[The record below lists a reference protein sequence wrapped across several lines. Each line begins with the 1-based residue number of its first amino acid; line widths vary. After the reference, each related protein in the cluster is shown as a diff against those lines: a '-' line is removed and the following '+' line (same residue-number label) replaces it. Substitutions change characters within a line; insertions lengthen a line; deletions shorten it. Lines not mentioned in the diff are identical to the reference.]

1 MDSLDNMKLPKS
13 SEQEELEQLSKD
25 KLRPL
30 FDHKLF
36 EVREETYRDKG
47 IDLLI
52 ELKYKGNYTNFRF
65 LVQLKA
71 TETKKPNVDGSYS
84 WQIDTSNIQYLLNG
98 GQPAYYICYVK
109 EKNVFYYKQLNELVT
124 EISSKNE
131 DWNNQE
137 THTLRISK
145 KLDSSSISEI
155 YNKVKTRCQLSREL
169 IEKLDIKGK
178 KNNSTKIS
186 ISDKHKITD
195 EASIV
200 RLVEKIGFTIINEGR
215 SKEVVLLNEKISNDI
230 KSPLYNLIVGVA
242 HYYTSH
248 LFDSLAFFQKA
259 KRQKNEL
266 SKDLAENLEYF
277 DTIIKFSLGLIDEKK
292 YQEIIDSLKDSE
304 HLKYYIKLENTKNR
318 YFESLFSDE
327 GFEVFKNELS
337 EIINY
342 NKLNSNIKFIA
353 KCEYILYWGKKINMD
368 FFQSTSRLNALG
380 DKFNGIQ
387 EQRIKSANYF
397 ISRNKEW
404 SLYCQELNKE
414 ISQEKDFFAFNMS
427 TLNQAKVRFELIVLS
442 EIIQEYN
449 NTKSAVDNKE
459 TLENILRNLKTVSN
473 NYRDLQHIE
482 NLLSSLSAEYEVSH
496 YMKKDNEIASIS
508 KEMND
513 LAEFHD
519 LKESKAKID
528 FLLNGGTI
536 QEHLV
541 TLFQNT
547 VEKSDD
553 LKKEHLKLVD
563 EMKALDKLEEDKIL
577 KDNESETVIIEL
589 FPIGH
594 FSIVRNQIN
603 EFYDILNIDSFKLIK
618 HLDYFFDNGII
629 PVLNIFNEI
638 KNEGYCNGMLDD
650 KGIESWRKIKEIRFG
665 LYEKEFRRQK
675 INTGYNNV

>member
-30 FDHKLF
+30 FEHKLF

-52 ELKYKGNYTNFRF
+52 ELKYKGSYTNFRF

-71 TETKKPNVDGSYS
+71 TETKKPNADGSYS
-84 WQIDTSNIQYLLNG
+84 WQIDTSNIQYLLNS

-109 EKNVFYYKQLNELVT
+109 EKDVFYYQQLNDFVT
-124 EISSKNE
+124 EISSKNT

-145 KLDSSSISEI
+145 KLNSSSISEI
-155 YNKVKTRCQLSREL
+155 YDKVKSRCQLSREL
-169 IEKLDIKGK
+169 FEKLDIKGK
-178 KNNSTKIS
+178 KDKSTKIS
-186 ISDKHKITD
+186 ISGEHKITD
-195 EASIV
+195 ETSIV
-200 RLVEKIGFTIINEGR
+200 QLVEKVGFTIINDGR

-242 HYYTSH
+242 NYYTSN

-259 KRQKNEL
+259 KRQKTKL

-292 YQEIIDSLKDSE
+292 YQEIIDSLQNSE
-304 HLKYYIKLENTKNR
+304 HLKYYIKLENTKNS
-318 YFESLFSDE
+318 YFQSLFSDK
-327 GFEVFKNELS
+327 GFEIFKTELTN
-337 EIINY
+337 IIND

-404 SLYCQELNKE
+404 SLYCQELNEE

-427 TLNQAKVRFELIVLS
+427 TLNQAKVRFEFIVLS

-449 NTKSAVDNKE
+449 DNKDIVDNKE
-459 TLENILRNLKTVSN
+459 TLENILQNIKTVSN
-473 NYRDLQHIE
+473 NYRSVEHIE

-496 YMKKDNEIASIS
+496 YMKKDDETVRIS

-519 LKESKAKID
+519 LKDSKAKID

-536 QEHLV
+536 QEHLL

-547 VEKSDD
+547 VEKSED
-553 LKKEHLKLVD
+553 LKKEHLKLID
-563 EMKALDKLEEDKIL
+563 EMRALDKLEENKTL
-577 KDNESETVIIEL
+577 ENNTNETVTIEL
-589 FPIGH
+589 FPIGL
-594 FSIVRNQIN
+594 FSITRNQIN
-603 EFYDILNIDSFKLIK
+603 EFYEILNIDSFKLIK

-638 KNEGYCNGMLDD
+638 KNEGHCNGMLDD
-650 KGIESWRKIKEIRFG
+650 KGIESWRKIKNIRFH

-675 INTGYNNV
+675 TKYGL

>member
-30 FDHKLF
+30 FEHKLF

-71 TETKKPNVDGSYS
+71 TETKKPNADGSYS
-84 WQIDTSNIQYLLNG
+84 WQIDTSNIQYLLNS

-109 EKNVFYYKQLNELVT
+109 EKDVFYYQQLNDFVT
-124 EISSKNE
+124 EISSKNT

-145 KLDSSSISEI
+145 NLNSSSITEI
-155 YNKVKTRCQLSREL
+155 YNKVKSRCQLSREL
-169 IEKLDIKGK
+169 VEKLDIKGK
-178 KNNSTKIS
+178 KDKSTKIS
-186 ISDKHKITD
+186 ISGEHKVTD
-195 EASIV
+195 ETSIV
-200 RLVEKIGFTIINEGR
+200 QLVEKIGFTIINDGR
-215 SKEVVLLNEKISNDI
+215 SKEVVFLNEKISNDI

-242 HYYTSH
+242 NYYTSN

-292 YQEIIDSLKDSE
+292 YQEIIDSLKNSE

-318 YFESLFSDE
+318 YFESLFSNE
-327 GFEVFKNELS
+327 GFEIFKTELA
-337 EIINY
+337 EIIND

-380 DKFNGIQ
+380 NQFKGIQ
-387 EQRIKSANYF
+387 EQRVKSANYF
-397 ISRNKEW
+397 ISKNQEW
-404 SLYCQELNKE
+404 SLYCQELGKE
-414 ISQEKDFFAFNMS
+414 IFQEKDFFAFNMS

-442 EIIQEYN
+442 EIIQEYSGN
-449 NTKSAVDNKE
+449 ENVIKDEK
-459 TLENILRNLKTVSN
+459 TLEAIIENLKTVSD
-473 NYRDLQHIE
+473 NYKDVQHIE
-482 NLLSSLSAEYEVSH
+482 NLLASLSAQYEVYH
-496 YMKKDNEIASIS
+496 YMKKDDETARIA
-508 KEMND
+508 KEMNE
-513 LAEFHD
+513 LTEFHD
-519 LKESKAKID
+519 LKESKTKLD

-536 QEHLV
+536 EEQLLV
-541 TLFQNT
+541 LFQNT
-547 VEKSDD
+547 VKKSEDS
-553 LKKEHLKLVD
+553 KKEYQELID
-563 EMKALDKLEEDKIL
+563 EMKAIDKLEEDENL
-577 KDNESETVIIEL
+577 KNDKTESVTIEL

-594 FSIVRNQIN
+594 FSIARSRIN

-618 HLDYFFDNGII
+618 HLDFFFDNGII

-638 KNEGYCNGMLDD
+638 QVEGHCNGMLDD
-650 KGIESWRKIKEIRFG
+650 KGIESWRRIKEIRVG
-665 LYEKEFRRQK
+665 LYENKFNRQK
-675 INTGYNNV
+675 IKYGL